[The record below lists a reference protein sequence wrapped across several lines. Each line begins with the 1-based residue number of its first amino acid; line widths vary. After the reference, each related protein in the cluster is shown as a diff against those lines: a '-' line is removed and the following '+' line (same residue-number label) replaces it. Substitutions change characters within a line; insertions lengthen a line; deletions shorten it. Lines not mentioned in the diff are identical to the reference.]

1 MSNINA
7 WIKNELYPSLYEY
20 IDRAFPE
27 HNFKHFSGGWRSK
40 TYLNGSPHKDRL
52 DKTVVTKK
60 APGYIMQQGGQV
72 MSLVDYVMVRDAVDF
87 IRAVNLLA
95 KEAHLSVPQL
105 LDIDIA
111 SYQKYETLAKVLEEC
126 NNYFNYCLEMSP
138 AAGKVKEYL
147 FKRGYSVEDIN
158 AMELRYIPSQEKL
171 FKFLVNKGFQEE
183 LIIEA
188 LKIGSD
194 DRIGSTHKL
203 TIPYRSGGKIKG
215 FKFRTIGDSTPRY
228 LNNVGLDKIGGFFNL
243 VGIKGAKDLVIVEG
257 ELDSLLATVKGVDN
271 VVATGGSSINPDQI
285 KDAIRRG
292 AKRFTICLDM
302 EPGKDEDTARKI
314 NSAIQVIL
322 GEGVN
327 RVYIITLPDL
337 GGGKTDPDRLIKE
350 KGIESFK
357 NAISSALPYY
367 QYKLLIIMHKYGKI
381 QQNNGFLEPKQV
393 DDLLDEVV
401 ETTINIPDAIDKDR
415 YKKMFTSNEYIRE
428 LGITEESLTITLD
441 KLTSSNNKVAQAQEL
456 KILLA
461 EDVANKGGEYK
472 KATSQQA
479 GQP

>member
-60 APGYIMQQGGQV
+60 APGYIMEQGGQV
-72 MSLVDYVMVRDAVDF
+72 MSLVDYVMLRDAVEF

-111 SYQKYETLAKVLEEC
+111 SYHKYETLAKVLEEC
-126 NNYFNYCLEMSP
+126 NNYFNYCLEILP

-158 AMELRYIPSQEKL
+158 AMELGYIPSQEKL

-215 FKFRTIGDSTPRY
+215 FKFRTIGDST
-228 LNNVGLDKIGGFFNL
+228 
-243 VGIKGAKDLVIVEG
+243 
-257 ELDSLLATVKGVDN
+257 S
-271 VVATGGSSINPDQI
+271 QI
-285 KDAIRRG
+285 
-292 AKRFTICLDM
+292 
-302 EPGKDEDTARKI
+302 
-314 NSAIQVIL
+314 
-322 GEGVN
+322 
-327 RVYIITLPDL
+327 
-337 GGGKTDPDRLIKE
+337 
-350 KGIESFK
+350 FK
-357 NAISSALPYY
+357 
-367 QYKLLIIMHKYGKI
+367 
-381 QQNNGFLEPKQV
+381 
-393 DDLLDEVV
+393 
-401 ETTINIPDAIDKDR
+401 
-415 YKKMFTSNEYIRE
+415 
-428 LGITEESLTITLD
+428 
-441 KLTSSNNKVAQAQEL
+441 
-456 KILLA
+456 
-461 EDVANKGGEYK
+461 
-472 KATSQQA
+472 
-479 GQP
+479 